1 MTQSNTEGFVN
12 WATLFTNHTFMFEN
26 HSEVYLELDYSPAR
40 WDTHNSRGNGWFKID
55 PQWVARVG
63 YGTNAAKKFSVSAT
77 LGAEQEEYDRSWSHA
92 LDVGFTW
99 VPNDRMSIDLDMRYK
114 KRNGW
119 LLHTGDRNFATFDA
133 DDLQPKLSVDFFI
146 TARQQLRLTLQ
157 WAGVEARA
165 VDYYRT
171 RLTHGEL
178 LDRTSGTRRLPTR
191 TSRCRGSPP
200 RSATGGRSG
209 RCRTCSWSTPGATI
223 SPTKMPT
230 TASAR
235 CGRTPCATRW
245 RTFLVVK
252 LRYRFGL

>member
-1 MTQSNTEGFVN
+1 M
-12 WATLFTNHTFMFEN
+12 
-26 HSEVYLELDYSPAR
+26 
-40 WDTHNSRGNGWFKID
+40 
-55 PQWVARVG
+55 
-63 YGTNAAKKFSVSAT
+63 SANV
-77 LGAEQEEYDRSWSHA
+77 GAEQEEFDRSWSHA

-99 VPNDRMSIDLDMRYK
+99 VPNDRMSIDLDVRYK

-146 TARQQLRLTLQ
+146 TAHQQLRLTLQ

-178 LDRTSGTRRLPTR
+178 LDRSLEPDASDEDFSLSRLTAQLRYRWEIGPLSDLFVVYTRGNHFTYEDADHGFGTLWTDSLRDPV
-191 TSRCRGSPP
+191 
-200 RSATGGRSG
+200 AD
-209 RCRTCSWSTPGATI
+209 
-223 SPTKMPT
+223 
-230 TASAR
+230 
-235 CGRTPCATRW
+235 
-245 RTFLVVK
+245 FLVVK